1 MAEVK
6 TPVLETKHLGISF
19 GGLHAVQDFNIQ
31 MNAGELVGLIG
42 PNGAGKTTVFNLLTG
57 VYVPTEG
64 TVLLNGV
71 PLNGKK
77 THQFVEAGIARTFQ
91 NIRLFNDMTVIENVK
106 VACTKDMHY
115 SLLDA
120 TFRTPKFW
128 KAEKEVTDRA
138 MELLEICGLADKADI
153 LSSSLPYGQQRKL
166 EIARALATNMKVLL
180 LDEPAA
186 GMNPTET
193 AELLS
198 CINTIRDRFGVA
210 ILLIE
215 HDMSLVMNVCERI
228 QVIDYG
234 LTIASG
240 LPEEIANNPR
250 VIAAYL
256 GEEGGNTMLEI
267 KDLNVF
273 YGAIHALKGVSLT
286 VGDGELVSLIGA
298 NGAGKTTTLH
308 TISGLLHAASGSV
321 MLDGKD
327 LQKVPANTIINLGL
341 AHVPEGRHV
350 FARMTVEENLRM
362 GAYIIKDQKKIA
374 ENLEKVYGHFPRLK
388 ERYRQLA
395 GTLSGGEQQMLATGR
410 ALMTDPKIVL
420 MDEPSMGLSPLL
432 VKEIFAIIEELHKS
446 GITILLVEQNA
457 KMALAVSDR
466 AYVLET
472 GTISME
478 GKASDLAADDRVRKA
493 YLGA

>member
-1 MAEVK
+1 
-6 TPVLETKHLGISF
+6 
-19 GGLHAVQDFNIQ
+19 
-31 MNAGELVGLIG
+31 
-42 PNGAGKTTVFNLLTG
+42 
-57 VYVPTEG
+57 
-64 TVLLNGV
+64 
-71 PLNGKK
+71 
-77 THQFVEAGIARTFQ
+77 
-91 NIRLFNDMTVIENVK
+91 
-106 VACTKDMHY
+106 
-115 SLLDA
+115 
-120 TFRTPKFW
+120 
-128 KAEKEVTDRA
+128 
-138 MELLEICGLADKADI
+138 
-153 LSSSLPYGQQRKL
+153 
-166 EIARALATNMKVLL
+166 
-180 LDEPAA
+180 
-186 GMNPTET
+186 
-193 AELLS
+193 
-198 CINTIRDRFGVA
+198 
-210 ILLIE
+210 
-215 HDMSLVMNVCERI
+215 
-228 QVIDYG
+228 
-234 LTIASG
+234 
-240 LPEEIANNPR
+240 
-250 VIAAYL
+250 
-256 GEEGGNTMLEI
+256 MLEI

-321 MLDGKD
+321 MLDGED
-327 LQKVPANTIINLGL
+327 LQKVHANTIINLGL